1 MTHDTTTLSFFIM
14 IRREWKLLENYFSR
28 RKKKMIEALMEKIE
42 SWLLRWKKR
51 LICRG
56 FRKEF
61 ASSRYF
67 RACHKSRNT
76 YFELDM
82 PYFRL
87 GLKFVSYILLVIL
100 HLAFTL
106 NYNLYC
112 FPHTCDEL
120 VVNDIEERQIT
131 TEIYVCNYVINF

>member
-1 MTHDTTTLSFFIM
+1 MSPSLNCSQAAF
-14 IRREWKLLENYFSR
+14 R
-28 RKKKMIEALMEKIE
+28 RKKRFRKCVTRHSSRWHTTLPHFLFLSWLDANENCSRIISLDEKKKMLEVLMEKIE

-100 HLAFTL
+100 HLAL
-106 NYNLYC
+106 
-112 FPHTCDEL
+112 
-120 VVNDIEERQIT
+120 R
-131 TEIYVCNYVINF
+131 